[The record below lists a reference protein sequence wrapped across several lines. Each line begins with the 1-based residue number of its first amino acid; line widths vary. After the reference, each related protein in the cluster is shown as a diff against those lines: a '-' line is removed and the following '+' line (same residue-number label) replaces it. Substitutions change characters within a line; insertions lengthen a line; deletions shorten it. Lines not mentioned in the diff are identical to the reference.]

1 MSEAGVIALIAFG
14 LLVVVV
20 RRRSVAIAAV
30 SLQSILLGFG
40 AFGHVGG
47 SSTGLIVAGSGLIL
61 KGVLLPLVLAR
72 TVQGARERRPITEGT
87 PALVRLAVALLVCLA
102 TVWVVGDLGLRPRYA
117 ASGAI
122 VLVAMG
128 IAIALL
134 RRATLFQALGFV
146 VAENGAYLAALSLTT
161 GMPPLVEAGLV
172 FDLLLIVGAAALFTT
187 SIRDRLGTADSAE
200 LSQLRDR

>member
-1 MSEAGVIALIAFG
+1 NGSRLDPLLSAYDHGSTPARGNSRRGGDGSRLAAGLQLAHRGLGVGSGQDADPAGSGISGCRNRRRSTGRRRGAWGRARMSEAGVIALIAFG

-72 TVQGARERRPITEGT
+72 TVQGARERRPIT
-87 PALVRLAVALLVCLA
+87 
-102 TVWVVGDLGLRPRYA
+102 
-117 ASGAI
+117 
-122 VLVAMG
+122 
-128 IAIALL
+128 
-134 RRATLFQALGFV
+134 
-146 VAENGAYLAALSLTT
+146 
-161 GMPPLVEAGLV
+161 
-172 FDLLLIVGAAALFTT
+172 
-187 SIRDRLGTADSAE
+187 
-200 LSQLRDR
+200 